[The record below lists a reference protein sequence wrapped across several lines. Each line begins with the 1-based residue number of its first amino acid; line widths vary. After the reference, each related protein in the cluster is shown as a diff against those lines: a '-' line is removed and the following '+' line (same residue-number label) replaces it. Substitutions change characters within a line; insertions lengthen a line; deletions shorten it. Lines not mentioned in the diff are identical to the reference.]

1 MIIFPGRLWGRK
13 LIQPLKV
20 LTPVFRTK
28 RIFLQKND
36 KFFTNTQSTPKQ
48 NSMYF
53 RDNLHLSD
61 RGMHAITST
70 MRDTL
75 DKIFREFELPV

>member
-1 MIIFPGRLWGRK
+1 M
-13 LIQPLKV
+13 
-20 LTPVFRTK
+20 
-28 RIFLQKND
+28 
-36 KFFTNTQSTPKQ
+36 STPKQ
-48 NSMYF
+48 NSIYF